1 MFYFIKDAQH
11 LNFANDNTTA
21 TFSNS
26 VDDLITDLQKESGNE
41 WFCSNKMVVNPNIF
55 QSIVINR
62 LGRLKN
68 SYYLLTDNHKIDSEN
83 SITLL
88 GIEIDNKLNFEK
100 HVTAQC
106 QKADRQLNALSRI
119 HRYIGFQE

>member
-1 MFYFIKDAQH
+1 MFYFIKDAQL

-26 VDDLITDLQKESGNE
+26 VDDLITDLQKESGND
-41 WFCSNKMVVNPNIF
+41 WFSSNKMVVNPNIF

-68 SYYLLTDNHKIDSEN
+68 SYYLLIDNHKIDSEN
-83 SITLL
+83 SVTLL

>member
-1 MFYFIKDAQH
+1 MFYFIKDAQL

-21 TFSNS
+21 TFSNI
-26 VDDLITDLQKESGNE
+26 VDDLITDLQKESGND
-41 WFCSNKMVVNPNIF
+41 WFCLNKMVVNPNIF

-68 SYYLLTDNHKIDSEN
+68 SYYLLIYNHKIDSEN
-83 SITLL
+83 SVRLL

-106 QKADRQLNALSRI
+106 
-119 HRYIGFQE
+119 